1 MGVSIDTQEGGP
13 IEGIFGS
20 QVEQRLAHH
29 IDHDDDDFG
38 HTRRPSEGNINNINN
53 NNNSSSIQ
61 CNTDLGRGLSPSP
74 YRLTAPSPR
83 PLGRKSWLR
92 LPWNPWRHESPAM
105 PHAHRPIP
113 SPHPKHSS
121 SSWWRPA
128 GVYDRLPLG
137 MTPNR
142 AAAGGWNTGY
152 IAELVA
158 AVFSSKGRKGW
169 FLGLILVSLALTLFS
184 GGYLM
189 NQFQHYKDI
198 TPPIV
203 SVSNGEE
210 SSSSSHNQEPNTPI
224 IDLEQDSG
232 PRKDRGRGKK
242 PHGPTK
248 KKPTKPAVDTT
259 ITGGNR
265 PQDAGSSSLR
275 ICNLQDVAKG
285 QWVFSKAAGTH
296 SAAPDAGQDLSW
308 TGYGPFGCRS
318 TIWNERYLLTPA
330 AVPESESPSMTSSP
344 HLSKD
349 WAYAD
354 RLQQYHWLIDHSG
367 PKHKQDQQQEPK
379 CRQPDMGL
387 ADFVEVLK
395 RSPLVMIGDK
405 FLEQEFLTL
414 ECMLMGVQQQLLLDY
429 RAEDNG
435 NRGSQAELEALDYWI
450 DSEKPAVIEL
460 KVASGE
466 KLSSPESSSDS
477 SAGAPKSRWMV
488 YRKAKPGQMKLIER
502 QSNLTLITFIRS
514 DVLWDTG
521 MLTETATKH
530 ALKSVEELATMD
542 AGGLHPD
549 CKLAGSTLMCEPAGI
564 DRHDSESRGTAST
577 QPTQQSASQWW
588 KWLVGSEE
596 NSPDEL
602 LGHNVAEST
611 DEEMSTGSDLD
622 HDMINLEW
630 VDTLKEIVEESAKLR
645 QKRKWGAPEVERK
658 PMVLVSNGQ
667 FWEYDPRDAVRFD
680 LKGGDRKLSK
690 IEKDKIKESQ
700 DRRRTMLRQRYTIVL
715 TNMLDYIKS
724 MYPDLRVMVQ
734 TSVKRSPCESA
745 AVSADDKALW
755 KLKDQEAALLN
766 ALTKTVV
773 ARMQDPLYSF
783 LDTTFL
789 RIFKDSTPNKRH
801 CRNFMMPGPL
811 DTLVKFLY
819 GELYRLDL

>member
-1 MGVSIDTQEGGP
+1 
-13 IEGIFGS
+13 
-20 QVEQRLAHH
+20 
-29 IDHDDDDFG
+29 
-38 HTRRPSEGNINNINN
+38 
-53 NNNSSSIQ
+53 
-61 CNTDLGRGLSPSP
+61 
-74 YRLTAPSPR
+74 
-83 PLGRKSWLR
+83 
-92 LPWNPWRHESPAM
+92 
-105 PHAHRPIP
+105 
-113 SPHPKHSS
+113 
-121 SSWWRPA
+121 
-128 GVYDRLPLG
+128 
-137 MTPNR
+137 
-142 AAAGGWNTGY
+142 
-152 IAELVA
+152 
-158 AVFSSKGRKGW
+158 
-169 FLGLILVSLALTLFS
+169 
-184 GGYLM
+184 M
-189 NQFQHYKDI
+189 NQFQHHKDI
-198 TPPIV
+198 TPPIL

-210 SSSSSHNQEPNTPI
+210 SSSSSSHNHQPNTPI

-232 PRKDRGRGKK
+232 PRKDRDRSKK
-242 PHGPTK
+242 PHGPAK
-248 KKPTKPAVDTT
+248 KKPTKPVDTA
-259 ITGGNR
+259 IAGGNR
-265 PQDAGSSSLR
+265 TQDASPSSLR
-275 ICNLQDVAKG
+275 ICNLQDIAKG
-285 QWVFSKAAGTH
+285 QWVFSHAASSH
-296 SAAPDAGQDLSW
+296 SAPGAGQDLSW

-330 AVPESESPSMTSSP
+330 AVPVPESESSTTASSP

-354 RLQQYHWLIDHSG
+354 RLQHYHWLMEPSG
-367 PKHKQDQQQEPK
+367 PKRKQDQQQEPK
-379 CRQPDMGL
+379 CRQPDIGV

-414 ECMLMGVQQQLLLDY
+414 ECMLMGMQQQLLLDY

-435 NRGSQAELEALDYWI
+435 NRGTLAELEALDYWI

-460 KVASGE
+460 KVASSE
-466 KLSSPESSSDS
+466 KLSPPESPSDS
-477 SAGAPKSRWMV
+477 SAGASKSRSIV

-521 MLTETATKH
+521 MLTETAAKH
-530 ALKSVEELATMD
+530 ALKSVEELATLD
-542 AGGLHPD
+542 AVGLHPD
-549 CKLAGSTLMCEPAGI
+549 CKLAGLTLMCEPAGI

-577 QPTQQSASQWW
+577 KPTQQSTSRWW

-596 NSPDEL
+596 SSSDEL
-602 LGHNVAEST
+602 SGHNVAESA

-645 QKRKWGAPEVERK
+645 QRRKWGAPEVERK

-667 FWEYDPRDAVRFD
+667 FWEYDPRDAVPFD
-680 LKGGDRKLSK
+680 LQDGDRKLSK
-690 IEKDKIKESQ
+690 IEQDRIKESQ
-700 DRRRTMLRQRYTIVL
+700 DRRRNTLRQRYTIVL
-715 TNMLDYIKS
+715 TNMLDYIKTTH
-724 MYPDLRVMVQ
+724 PDLRVMVQ

-745 AVSADDKALW
+745 SVSADDKALW

-789 RIFKDSTPNKRH
+789 RIFKDSAPNKRH

>member
-1 MGVSIDTQEGGP
+1 MGISIDTQEGGP

-29 IDHDDDDFG
+29 IDHEDDDFG
-38 HTRRPSEGNINNINN
+38 HARRPSESNRDINN
-53 NNNSSSIQ
+53 NSIQ
-61 CNTDLGRGLSPSP
+61 CNTDLGRGFSPSS
-74 YRLTAPSPR
+74 YRLTAPSPL
-83 PLGRKSWLR
+83 PPGSKSWLR
-92 LPWNPWRHESPAM
+92 LPWNPWRHESPSM

-113 SPHPKHSS
+113 SPHPKHT
-121 SSWWRPA
+121 SSWWWPA
-128 GVYDRLPLG
+128 GFYDRLPLG
-137 MTPNR
+137 MSLNR
-142 AAAGGWNTGY
+142 ATGGGSSGY
-152 IAELVA
+152 ITELVA
-158 AVFSSKGRKGW
+158 AVVSSKRRKGW
-169 FLGLILVSLALTLFS
+169 FLGLILVSLALTILS

-189 NQFQHYKDI
+189 SQFQHHKDI
-198 TPPIV
+198 TPPVI

-210 SSSSSHNQEPNTPI
+210 SSSNHGHQPNTPI
-224 IDLEQDSG
+224 TDLEQDSG
-232 PRKDRGRGKK
+232 PRKDRDRSKK
-242 PHGPTK
+242 PHGPAK
-248 KKPTKPAVDTT
+248 KKPTKSAGATT
-259 ITGGNR
+259 TGGNR

-285 QWVFSKAAGTH
+285 QWVFSQATSTH
-296 SAAPDAGQDLSW
+296 SAAPRADQDLSW

-318 TIWNERYLLTPA
+318 TIWNERYLLTPGV
-330 AVPESESPSMTSSP
+330 VPESESSAAASSP

-349 WAYAD
+349 WVYAD
-354 RLQQYHWLIDHSG
+354 RLQQYHWLIENSS
-367 PKHKQDQQQEPK
+367 PKHNQKTQQDQQQKPK
-379 CRQPDMGL
+379 CRQPDMDL

-414 ECMLMGVQQQLLLDY
+414 ECMLMGMQQQLLIDY
-429 RAEDNG
+429 RVEDNG

-450 DSEKPAVIEL
+450 DSEKPAVTEL
-460 KVASGE
+460 KVASSE
-466 KLSSPESSSDS
+466 KLLSLESPSGG
-477 SAGAPKSRWMV
+477 SAEALKSRPMV
-488 YRKAKPGQMKLIER
+488 YRKAKPGLMKLIER

-521 MLTETATKH
+521 MLTGTANKH
-530 ALKSVEELATMD
+530 ALKSVEELAMLDT
-542 AGGLHPD
+542 GGLHPD

-564 DRHDSESRGTAST
+564 DRHDSESRGTDST
-577 QPTQQSASQWW
+577 QPSQQSASRWW

-596 NSPDEL
+596 TSLNDLS
-602 LGHNVAEST
+602 GHNVAEFT
-611 DEEMSTGSDLD
+611 DEEMATGSDLD
-622 HDMINLEW
+622 HDVINLEW
-630 VDTLKEIVEESAKLR
+630 VDTLKDMVEESAKLR
-645 QKRKWGAPEVERK
+645 QRRKWGAPEVERK

-680 LKGGDRKLSK
+680 LQGGERKLSK
-690 IEKDKIKESQ
+690 VEQNKIKESQ
-700 DRRRTMLRQRYTIVL
+700 DRRRSMLRQRYTIVL
-715 TNMLDYIKS
+715 TNMLDYIKTT
-724 MYPDLRVMVQ
+724 YPDLRVMVQ

-801 CRNFMMPGPL
+801 CRSFMMPGPL

>member
-1 MGVSIDTQEGGP
+1 
-13 IEGIFGS
+13 
-20 QVEQRLAHH
+20 
-29 IDHDDDDFG
+29 
-38 HTRRPSEGNINNINN
+38 
-53 NNNSSSIQ
+53 
-61 CNTDLGRGLSPSP
+61 
-74 YRLTAPSPR
+74 
-83 PLGRKSWLR
+83 
-92 LPWNPWRHESPAM
+92 
-105 PHAHRPIP
+105 
-113 SPHPKHSS
+113 
-121 SSWWRPA
+121 
-128 GVYDRLPLG
+128 
-137 MTPNR
+137 
-142 AAAGGWNTGY
+142 
-152 IAELVA
+152 
-158 AVFSSKGRKGW
+158 
-169 FLGLILVSLALTLFS
+169 
-184 GGYLM
+184 M
-189 NQFQHYKDI
+189 NQFQHHKDI
-198 TPPIV
+198 TPPIL

-210 SSSSSHNQEPNTPI
+210 SSSSSSHNHQPNTPI

-232 PRKDRGRGKK
+232 PRKDRDRSKK
-242 PHGPTK
+242 PHGPAK
-248 KKPTKPAVDTT
+248 KKPTKPVDNA
-259 ITGGNR
+259 IAGGNR
-265 PQDAGSSSLR
+265 TQDAGPSSLR
-275 ICNLQDVAKG
+275 ICNLQDIAKG
-285 QWVFSKAAGTH
+285 QWVFSHAASSH
-296 SAAPDAGQDLSW
+296 SAPGAGQDLSW

-330 AVPESESPSMTSSP
+330 AVPVPESESSTTASSP

-354 RLQQYHWLIDHSG
+354 RLQHYHWLMEPSG
-367 PKHKQDQQQEPK
+367 PKRKQDQQQEPK
-379 CRQPDMGL
+379 CRQPDIGV

-414 ECMLMGVQQQLLLDY
+414 ECMLMGMQQQLLLDY

-435 NRGSQAELEALDYWI
+435 NRGTLAELEALDYWI

-460 KVASGE
+460 KIASSE
-466 KLSSPESSSDS
+466 KLSSPESPSDS
-477 SAGAPKSRWMV
+477 SAGASKSRSIV

-514 DVLWDTG
+514 DVLWDIG
-521 MLTETATKH
+521 MLTETAAKH
-530 ALKSVEELATMD
+530 ALKSVEELATLD
-542 AGGLHPD
+542 AVGLHPD
-549 CKLAGSTLMCEPAGI
+549 CKLAGLTLMCEPAGI
-564 DRHDSESRGTAST
+564 DRHDSESWGTAST
-577 QPTQQSASQWW
+577 KPTQQSTSRWW

-596 NSPDEL
+596 SSSDEL
-602 LGHNVAEST
+602 SGHNVAEST

-645 QKRKWGAPEVERK
+645 QRRKWGAPEVERK

-667 FWEYDPRDAVRFD
+667 FWEYDPRDAVPFD
-680 LKGGDRKLSK
+680 LQDGDRKLSK
-690 IEKDKIKESQ
+690 IEQDRIKESQ
-700 DRRRTMLRQRYTIVL
+700 DRRRNTLRQRYTIVL
-715 TNMLDYIKS
+715 TNMLDYIKTTH
-724 MYPDLRVMVQ
+724 PDLRVMVQ

-745 AVSADDKALW
+745 SVSADDKALW

-789 RIFKDSTPNKRH
+789 RIFKDSAPNKRH

>member
-1 MGVSIDTQEGGP
+1 MG
-13 IEGIFGS
+13 
-20 QVEQRLAHH
+20 
-29 IDHDDDDFG
+29 
-38 HTRRPSEGNINNINN
+38 
-53 NNNSSSIQ
+53 
-61 CNTDLGRGLSPSP
+61 GRSP
-74 YRLTAPSPR
+74 
-83 PLGRKSWLR
+83 
-92 LPWNPWRHESPAM
+92 
-105 PHAHRPIP
+105 
-113 SPHPKHSS
+113 
-121 SSWWRPA
+121 
-128 GVYDRLPLG
+128 
-137 MTPNR
+137 
-142 AAAGGWNTGY
+142 GY
-152 IAELVA
+152 ISELIA
-158 AVFSSKGRKGW
+158 AVVSSKRRKGW
-169 FLGLILVSLALTLFS
+169 FLGLIFVSLALTVLS

-189 NQFQHYKDI
+189 NQFQHHKDI
-198 TPPIV
+198 TPPVV

-210 SSSSSHNQEPNTPI
+210 SSSNHQPNDTPI

-232 PRKDRGRGKK
+232 PRKDRDRSKK
-242 PHGPTK
+242 PHRPAK
-248 KKPTKPAVDTT
+248 KKPTKPAESA
-259 ITGGNR
+259 TGGNR
-265 PQDAGSSSLR
+265 SQDAGSFSLR

-285 QWVFSKAAGTH
+285 QWEFSEAASTH
-296 SAAPDAGQDLSW
+296 SAALGASQDLSW

-330 AVPESESPSMTSSP
+330 VVPESESPASTSSP
-344 HLSKD
+344 HLSRD

-354 RLQQYHWLIDHSG
+354 RLQQYRWVMENSS
-367 PKHKQDQQQEPK
+367 PKNKRKGQQDQQQEPK
-379 CRQPDMGL
+379 CRQPDIAL

-405 FLEQEFLTL
+405 FLEQEFLAL
-414 ECMLMGVQQQLLLDY
+414 ECMLMGLQQQLLIDY

-460 KVASGE
+460 KVASRE
-466 KLSSPESSSDS
+466 KLSSPESPSDS
-477 SAGAPKSRWMV
+477 SVGAPKSRSMV
-488 YRKAKPGQMKLIER
+488 YRKAKPGQMKLSER

-530 ALKSVEELATMD
+530 ALKSAEELATLD

-564 DRHDSESRGTAST
+564 DRHDSETRG
-577 QPTQQSASQWW
+577 PTFVKPSQQSASRWW

-596 NSPDEL
+596 NTLDALS
-602 LGHNVAEST
+602 GHNVAEST

-630 VDTLKEIVEESAKLR
+630 VDTLKEIVEDSAKLR
-645 QKRKWGAPEVERK
+645 QGRKWGAPEVERK
-658 PMVLVSNGQ
+658 PMVLISNGQ
-667 FWEYDPRDAVRFD
+667 FWEYDPRDAVRSD
-680 LKGGDRKLSK
+680 LQGGDRKLSK
-690 IEKDKIKESQ
+690 IEQDRIKESQ
-700 DRRRTMLRQRYTIVL
+700 DKRRSMLRQRYTTVL
-715 TNMLDYIKS
+715 TNMLDYIKATH
-724 MYPDLRVMVQ
+724 PDLRVMVQ
-734 TSVKRSPCESA
+734 TSVKRSPCEFA

>member
-1 MGVSIDTQEGGP
+1 
-13 IEGIFGS
+13 
-20 QVEQRLAHH
+20 
-29 IDHDDDDFG
+29 
-38 HTRRPSEGNINNINN
+38 
-53 NNNSSSIQ
+53 
-61 CNTDLGRGLSPSP
+61 
-74 YRLTAPSPR
+74 
-83 PLGRKSWLR
+83 
-92 LPWNPWRHESPAM
+92 
-105 PHAHRPIP
+105 
-113 SPHPKHSS
+113 
-121 SSWWRPA
+121 
-128 GVYDRLPLG
+128 
-137 MTPNR
+137 
-142 AAAGGWNTGY
+142 
-152 IAELVA
+152 
-158 AVFSSKGRKGW
+158 
-169 FLGLILVSLALTLFS
+169 
-184 GGYLM
+184 M
-189 NQFQHYKDI
+189 NQFQHHKDI
-198 TPPIV
+198 TPPIL

-210 SSSSSHNQEPNTPI
+210 SSSSSHKHQPNTPI

-232 PRKDRGRGKK
+232 PRKDRDRSKK
-242 PHGPTK
+242 PHGPAK
-248 KKPTKPAVDTT
+248 KKPTKPVDTA
-259 ITGGNR
+259 IAGGNR
-265 PQDAGSSSLR
+265 TQDASPSSLR
-275 ICNLQDVAKG
+275 ICNLQDIAKG
-285 QWVFSKAAGTH
+285 QWVFSHAASSH
-296 SAAPDAGQDLSW
+296 SAPGAGQDLSW

-330 AVPESESPSMTSSP
+330 AVPVPESESSTTASSP

-354 RLQQYHWLIDHSG
+354 RLQHYHWLMEPSG
-367 PKHKQDQQQEPK
+367 PKRKQDQQQEPK
-379 CRQPDMGL
+379 CRQPDIGV

-414 ECMLMGVQQQLLLDY
+414 ECMLMGMQQQLLLDY

-435 NRGSQAELEALDYWI
+435 NRGTLAELEALDYWI

-460 KVASGE
+460 KVASSE
-466 KLSSPESSSDS
+466 KLSPPESTSDS
-477 SAGAPKSRWMV
+477 SAGASKSRSIV

-521 MLTETATKH
+521 MLTETAAKH
-530 ALKSVEELATMD
+530 ALKSVEELATLD
-542 AGGLHPD
+542 AVGLHPD
-549 CKLAGSTLMCEPAGI
+549 CKLAGLTLMCEPAGI

-577 QPTQQSASQWW
+577 KPTQQSTSRWW

-596 NSPDEL
+596 SPSDEL
-602 LGHNVAEST
+602 SGHNVAESA

-645 QKRKWGAPEVERK
+645 QRRKWGAPEVERK

-667 FWEYDPRDAVRFD
+667 FWEYDPRDAVPFD
-680 LKGGDRKLSK
+680 LQDGDRKLSK
-690 IEKDKIKESQ
+690 IEQDRIKESQ
-700 DRRRTMLRQRYTIVL
+700 DRRRNTLRQRYTIVL
-715 TNMLDYIKS
+715 TNMLDYIKTTH
-724 MYPDLRVMVQ
+724 PDLRVMVQ

-745 AVSADDKALW
+745 SVSADDKALW

-789 RIFKDSTPNKRH
+789 RIFKDSAPNKRH